1 MKLHTSRQ
9 YFKEEQQQRALIKLS
24 RQNSFSEL
32 KSTVEIRKIEYE
44 KSRKKLLKCLE
55 NSQKVKEERA
65 KEIKN
70 QFKGV
75 IAKREEEMA
84 RLKKQK
90 AQEMKEERERV
101 KAETKAL
108 EKRYLDYLREEYE
121 EDRKRRM
128 QQSTLTQQQVEVAMQ
143 GEEYWRHKMAKI
155 KELEL
160 QQEERVLQEF
170 KEHHPELEDASEQ

>member
-1 MKLHTSRQ
+1 
-9 YFKEEQQQRALIKLS
+9 
-24 RQNSFSEL
+24 
-32 KSTVEIRKIEYE
+32 
-44 KSRKKLLKCLE
+44 
-55 NSQKVKEERA
+55 
-65 KEIKN
+65 
-70 QFKGV
+70 
-75 IAKREEEMA
+75 
-84 RLKKQK
+84 
-90 AQEMKEERERV
+90 MKEERERV